1 MFIWISY
8 LEPPNIQINIITE
21 INEFMVTHQW
31 IIQTVNTRN
40 ANITVH
46 QVSTSVM
53 TLSVISGV

>member
-1 MFIWISY
+1 MFRPLSGY

-46 QVSTSVM
+46 QHSTQTVKVK
-53 TLSVISGV
+53 LRV